1 MRVAIRG
8 AGSRNGQASRNA
20 GRPCFRLLV
29 SFWVACAVGLATPAC
44 STAAA
49 SASGPPALQAVVS
62 DAAKRMSTGA
72 RKVQVIRTEKME
84 WPDSALGCPR
94 PGEMYVQMTTPG
106 WLIEV
111 RSGQRALEY
120 HTDASDRFVLCT
132 PRP

>member
-8 AGSRNGQASRNA
+8 AGPRSERASGNA
-20 GRPCFRLLV
+20 GRPRSRLLA
-29 SFWVACAVGLATPAC
+29 SFSVACAVALATPAC

-49 SASGPPALQAVVS
+49 SASAPPALQAVVS
-62 DAAKRMSTGA
+62 DAAKRTSTA
-72 RKVQVIRTEKME
+72 PRNVQVIRTEKRE

-94 PGEMYVQMTTPG
+94 PGEMYAQMLTPG

-132 PRP
+132 SPP